1 LVAPIGAV
9 MICGVPVA
17 AIAEPH
23 SVSWPGVG
31 LPELLLEPVAL
42 PPAGFGLVG
51 PVELL
56 ADPAD
61 WFPNTEFGFVGEL
74 GLEEPLGVPAEPADC
89 VALEFDVPNTVLG
102 FAGELGLG
110 GTAGLSPGPTVWL
123 IPVFEVPITE
133 LGFAGEF
140 GFVGTE
146 GVPAEPPDWMVP
158 VFDVPITELG
168 FAGEFGFVGTEGV
181 PAAPPA

>member
-1 LVAPIGAV
+1 MVAPIGPV

-23 SVSWPGVG
+23 SVWRPDVG
-31 LPELLLEPVAL
+31 LPEPLLD
-42 PPAGFGLVG
+42 

-56 ADPAD
+56 GDPAG
-61 WFPNTEFGFVGEL
+61 WLPNTECEL
-74 GLEEPLGVPAEPADC
+74 GLEDPLRVPAEPADC
-89 VALEFDVPNTVLG
+89 VALEFDGPNTVLG

-110 GTAGLSPGPTVWL
+110 GTAGLSPGL

-146 GVPAEPPDWMVP
+146 GA
-158 VFDVPITELG
+158 
-168 FAGEFGFVGTEGV
+168 

>member
-1 LVAPIGAV
+1 LGPVPGLVAPIGPV

-23 SVSWPGVG
+23 SVWRPDAG
-31 LPELLLEPVAL
+31 LPELLLD
-42 PPAGFGLVG
+42 

-56 ADPAD
+56 ADPID
-61 WFPNTEFGFVGEL
+61 WLSNTEFGLVGEL
-74 GLEEPLGVPAEPADC
+74 GLEDPLGVPAEPADC
-89 VALEFDVPNTVLG
+89 VALEFEGPNTVLG

-110 GTAGLSPGPTVWL
+110 GTAGLSPGL

-133 LGFAGEF
+133 LGFAGEL
-140 GFVGTE
+140 GFVGTD
-146 GVPAEPPDWMVP
+146 GVPAEAPDWMAP
-158 VFDVPITELG
+158 VFEVPITVLG
-168 FAGEFGFVGTEGV
+168 FAGEFGFVGTEGA

>member
-1 LVAPIGAV
+1 LVAPIGPV

-23 SVSWPGVG
+23 SVWRPDVG

-51 PVELL
+51 PESL

-61 WFPNTEFGFVGEL
+61 WLPNTEFGFVGKL
-74 GLEEPLGVPAEPADC
+74 GLEEPLAVPAEPADC
-89 VALEFDVPNTVLG
+89 VALEFEVPNTVLG

-110 GTAGLSPGPTVWL
+110 GTAGLSPGL

-133 LGFAGEF
+133 LGFAGEL

-146 GVPAEPPDWMVP
+146 VVPAEAPDWMAP
-158 VFDVPITELG
+158 VFVVPITVLG
-168 FAGEFGFVGTEGV
+168 FAGEFGFVGTEGA

>member
-1 LVAPIGAV
+1 

-23 SVSWPGVG
+23 SVWRPDVG
-31 LPELLLEPVAL
+31 LPEPLLD
-42 PPAGFGLVG
+42 

-61 WFPNTEFGFVGEL
+61 WPPNTEFEFVGEL
-74 GLEEPLGVPAEPADC
+74 GLEGPLGVPAEPGDC
-89 VALEFDVPNTVLG
+89 VALEFEVPNTVLG

-110 GTAGLSPGPTVWL
+110 GTAGLSPGL
-123 IPVFEVPITE
+123 IPVFAVSITE
-133 LGFAGEF
+133 LGFAGEL

-146 GVPAEPPDWMVP
+146 ALPAPPPDWMAP
-158 VFDVPITELG
+158 VFGVPITVLG
-168 FAGEFGFVGTEGV
+168 FAGEFGFAGTEGA

>member
-1 LVAPIGAV
+1 

-23 SVSWPGVG
+23 SVWRPDAG
-31 LPELLLEPVAL
+31 LPELLLD
-42 PPAGFGLVG
+42 

-56 ADPAD
+56 ADPID
-61 WFPNTEFGFVGEL
+61 WLSNTEFGLVGEL
-74 GLEEPLGVPAEPADC
+74 GLEDPLGVPAEPADC
-89 VALEFDVPNTVLG
+89 VALEFEGPNIVLG

-110 GTAGLSPGPTVWL
+110 GTAGLSPGL

-133 LGFAGEF
+133 LGFAGEL
-140 GFVGTE
+140 GFVGTD
-146 GVPAEPPDWMVP
+146 GVPAEAPDWMAP
-158 VFDVPITELG
+158 VFEVPITVLG
-168 FAGEFGFVGTEGV
+168 FAGEFGFVGTEGA

>member
-1 LVAPIGAV
+1 LVAPIGPV

-23 SVSWPGVG
+23 SVWRPDVG
-31 LPELLLEPVAL
+31 LPEPLLD
-42 PPAGFGLVG
+42 

-56 ADPAD
+56 GDPAD
-61 WFPNTEFGFVGEL
+61 WLPNTEFEFVGEL
-74 GLEEPLGVPAEPADC
+74 GLEDPLRVPAEPADC
-89 VALEFDVPNTVLG
+89 VALEFEGPNTVLG

-110 GTAGLSPGPTVWL
+110 GTAGLSPGPPDWL
-123 IPVFEVPITE
+123 APVFEVPIT
-133 LGFAGEF
+133 A
-140 GFVGTE
+140 
-146 GVPAEPPDWMVP
+146 
-158 VFDVPITELG
+158 LG